1 MNYTTIEQ
9 SKKLLELGIDP
20 KTADA
25 WWYRTTYGEV
35 VDWKHIKWNE
45 EGTTEHLS
53 LFRIEPSSEVAIV
66 KREEIPAWSLNA
78 LMELLPPSI
87 NHYDEAD
94 RCNKNYG
101 LNLFRSYYHCCGYSF
116 GPSLSQENHDSLYC
130 CGGDTWIEAVYKTI
144 IWGVQQGYLKV

>member
-78 LMELLPPSI
+78 LMELLKVFSKATRAFVATVKLSTAKI
-87 NHYDEAD
+87 MNTAD
-94 RCNKNYG
+94 MKEIQR
-101 LNLFRSYYHCCGYSF
+101 
-116 GPSLSQENHDSLYC
+116 
-130 CGGDTWIEAVYKTI
+130 I
-144 IWGVQQGYLKV
+144 IKEGHPRQLMVA